1 MYFVVICST
10 VFNKR
15 QHSVVEFSSIKQMSD
30 ELKQLMASRNNPICF
45 FVNDDR
51 SLAGLDEILTRK
63 EYKYVSDN
71 LTDYRIKNKQP
82 KYSHIQCKNI
92 SYIEKLPS
100 GLYLLHSD
108 ERNLNVVE
116 FNLVKMTPYEM

>member
-15 QHSVVEFSSIKQMSD
+15 QYSVVEFNSIKQMND

-45 FVNDDR
+45 FVNNKHN
-51 SLAGLDEILTRK
+51 LAGLDEVLSKK
-63 EYKYVSDN
+63 EY
-71 LTDYRIKNKQP
+71 DYIHQHYDEFKIKNKQV
-82 KYSHIQCKNI
+82 KASRIQCRDI

-100 GLYLLHSD
+100 GMYRLHSE
-108 ERNLNVVE
+108 ERDLIVPE
-116 FNLVKMTPYEM
+116 FDLVKMKNDEI